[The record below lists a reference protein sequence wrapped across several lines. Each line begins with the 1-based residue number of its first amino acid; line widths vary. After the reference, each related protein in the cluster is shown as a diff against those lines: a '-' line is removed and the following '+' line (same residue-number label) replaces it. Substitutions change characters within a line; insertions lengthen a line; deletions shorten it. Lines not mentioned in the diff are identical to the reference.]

1 MTFAEDLARL
11 PYEAREQDAKGFLPP
26 IARAVTHLT
35 FVLAHENE
43 EGVRHIEDDEALNEL
58 THAQLHWQ
66 AIAGKENLSAT
77 SREHVENYGTAIDSA
92 VAEFAEWD
100 HDTRISN
107 LRDLAN
113 RGAGLMAVL
122 DRELVG
128 LKGSDPGFSL

>member
-1 MTFAEDLARL
+1 MTFATDLARL

-43 EGVRHIEDDEALNEL
+43 EGVRHIEDDEALDEL
-58 THAQLHWQ
+58 KHAQLHWQ
-66 AIAGKENLSAT
+66 AITGTENLSAA
-77 SREHVENYGTAIDSA
+77 SHQHVDNYGTALNSA
-92 VAEFAEWD
+92 ITEFADWD

-107 LRDLAN
+107 LRDLAH
-113 RGAGLMAVL
+113 RGAALMAVL